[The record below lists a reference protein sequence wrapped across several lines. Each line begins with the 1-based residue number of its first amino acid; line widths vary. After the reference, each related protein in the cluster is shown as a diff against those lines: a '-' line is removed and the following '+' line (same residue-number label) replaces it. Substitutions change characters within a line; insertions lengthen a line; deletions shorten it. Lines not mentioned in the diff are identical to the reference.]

1 MSRFRLDLVT
11 IPTPAKDKII
21 VALDVPDETAAVR
34 LVGQLAPEITFFK
47 IGLELFTRCG
57 PQIVKRV
64 REAGGDSRI
73 FLDLKLHDIPNT
85 VARAV
90 AAAGA
95 LEVDFLTIHLAGGGA
110 MLRAAAAEAEGGK
123 MRLLGVTVLTSMDA
137 ADLDQTGIGGSLEQQ
152 VIRLARLGMD
162 SGLRGLVASPLEIA
176 PLRRSLLTPLTLVIP
191 GVRPGTAVAADDQQR
206 VMTPAQALE
215 AGADF
220 LVIGRPITAQPDPRA
235 AAARILA
242 DLA

>member
-1 MSRFRLDLVT
+1 MT

-21 VALDVPDETAAVR
+21 VALDVPDESSAVR
-34 LVGQLAPEITFFK
+34 LVGQLTPEITFFK

-57 PQIVKRV
+57 PDIVKRV
-64 REAGGDSRI
+64 REAAGGSRI

-90 AAAGA
+90 AAAMA
-95 LEVDFLTIHLAGGGA
+95 LEVDFLTVHLAGGGP
-110 MLRAAAAEAEGGK
+110 MLRAAAAETQGS
-123 MRLLGVTVLTSMDA
+123 RTQLLGVTVLTSMDA
-137 ADLDQTGIGGSLEQQ
+137 ASLAQTGVGGSVEEQA
-152 VIRLARLGMD
+152 IRLARLGVD

-176 PLRRSLLTPLTLVIP
+176 PLRRSLLTQLTLVIP
-191 GVRPGTAVAADDQQR
+191 GVRPAAAVAGDDQQR

-220 LVIGRPITAQPDPRA
+220 LVIGRPITAQLDPRA
-235 AAARILA
+235 AATRILA

>member
-1 MSRFRLDLVT
+1 MT

-57 PQIVKRV
+57 PAIVKRV
-64 REAGGDSRI
+64 REAAAGESRI